1 MDSSGGLVEIA
12 GPGEP
17 IGTYTRLAVVS
28 HFVGWVTSGTMCS
41 SCAAATATMGP
52 WPTHSWPLQPL
63 YLSGTCAV
71 VGLVTFAFRCK

>member
-17 IGTYTRLAVVS
+17 IETYTRLAVVS

-41 SCAAATATMGP
+41 SCAAANATMGP
-52 WPTHSWPLQPL
+52 WPTHS
-63 YLSGTCAV
+63 
-71 VGLVTFAFRCK
+71 